1 MNYSLSSSRKIGSYS
16 QKIVTTMRNTTK
28 ASSVSFLDGLK
39 AWHGRLDSLDPTGRE
54 TGTRSYK
61 GFMESDS
68 SDASNTGGKCNATIS
83 ILVTEAWKPK
93 ITTFKVE
100 NVAYTDFASAVDTDI
115 YALTGVHTNDSSVY
129 IISAI
134 IDIIS

>member
-1 MNYSLSSSRKIGSYS
+1 MNYSLSSSRKIGTYT
-16 QKIVTTMRNTTK
+16 QKIVTTMRDTTK
-28 ASSVSFLDGLK
+28 AASVSFLDGLK

-54 TGTRSYK
+54 TGSRSYK

-68 SDASNTGGKCNATIS
+68 SDTSNTGGKCNATIS
-83 ILVTEAWKPK
+83 ILITEAWKPK

-100 NVAYTDFASAVDTDI
+100 NVAYANFASIVDADI
-115 YALTGVHTNDSSVY
+115 YGLTGAHANDSSVY